1 MHGSKEPSTKK
12 ARHKCVRT
20 GKETAEVDPL
30 GIQVLELSYSDLKKM
45 YVNYVWRNRRQ
56 AWEYLQG
63 AIKKYTDIFEKQP
76 NRTFKNKEYS
86 NQSKKFW
93 VVS

>member
-1 MHGSKEPSTKK
+1 MCENWQRDSRSRPK
-12 ARHKCVRT
+12 
-20 GKETAEVDPL
+20 
-30 GIQVLELSYSDLKKM
+30 GIQVLEFSYSDLKKI

-93 VVS
+93 VVN